1 MVRPKLRSIGPA
13 NEGLPA
19 EESAE
24 APVVEIDKAGE
35 SASAVTEA
43 VRSPRRLTPMPDPNA
58 MKQSSDR
65 MQEIEARRDSVL
77 KRNAERAVK
86 KPPSAPLP
94 VPPSASAPQPR

>member
-1 MVRPKLRSIGPA
+1 
-13 NEGLPA
+13 
-19 EESAE
+19 
-24 APVVEIDKAGE
+24 
-35 SASAVTEA
+35 
-43 VRSPRRLTPMPDPNA
+43 

-77 KRNAERAVK
+77 KRNAERAAK